1 MDYVFFLQ
9 QHIGKASSPIVKAGD
24 EVLRGQ
30 KIAVKPSGSLGA
42 NLFSSISGKV
52 VSVDEEK
59 IVIEENNTDFST
71 FVPLESTDARELI
84 EESGLV
90 GLGGAGFPTYAKLN
104 LDLKGNGYAIVNA
117 AECEPILLHN
127 IRRIEEEPENLLKGL
142 EIVMKLVNANKGI
155 IAIKE
160 THPEAIKKLKE
171 VNKNPD
177 ISVFLLGNVYPMGEE
192 RAVIRET
199 LGILLEPEKLPSA
212 ANAVVIN
219 CESVYRLREAVEE
232 KKPLIDKDM
241 TVAGKLKENGT
252 IHTLFDVPIGIK
264 VANVIDKVGGLG
276 DEYGELIM
284 GGPFTGKRTYLDRP
298 VLKTTGGIIA
308 TETFWKGPDK
318 IGLLVCACGAD
329 ETRLR
334 EIASSMESEVAGV
347 EFCKQAKPVKNT
359 RKCENPGICPGQV
372 QKVMALKKAG
382 AKAVL
387 VSNCTDC
394 TNTVMSCAPKLGLPV
409 YHCTDGAL
417 RAVNHKLIRKFTAS

>member
-117 AECEPILLHN
+117 AECEPILSYN
-127 IRRIEEEPENLLKGL
+127 IRRIEE
-142 EIVMKLVNANKGI
+142 
-155 IAIKE
+155 
-160 THPEAIKKLKE
+160 
-171 VNKNPD
+171 
-177 ISVFLLGNVYPMGEE
+177 
-192 RAVIRET
+192 
-199 LGILLEPEKLPSA
+199 EPEKLPSA

-219 CESVYRLREAVEE
+219 CESVYRLREAVED

-284 GGPFTGKRTYLDRP
+284 GGPFTGKRTSLEMQVANLIPSSGTATGLHGYKLVIGVIVNFILGALMTAGVGLYAPCMALVSLFGMSPMIAFPIMMGSSAYLMP
-298 VLKTTGGIIA
+298 
-308 TETFWKGPDK
+308 
-318 IGLLVCACGAD
+318 
-329 ETRLR
+329 
-334 EIASSMESEVAGV
+334 IASIKFIKEGAYNRKASLAIALFGILGVFVGHRFITKLNLESLKFIIVL
-347 EFCKQAKPVKNT
+347 
-359 RKCENPGICPGQV
+359 
-372 QKVMALKKAG
+372 VMAYSAISLFYVAYKEEKMKKA
-382 AKAVL
+382 A
-387 VSNCTDC
+387 VSN
-394 TNTVMSCAPKLGLPV
+394 
-409 YHCTDGAL
+409 
-417 RAVNHKLIRKFTAS
+417 

>member
-1 MDYVFFLQ
+1 M
-9 QHIGKASSPIVKAGD
+9 
-24 EVLRGQ
+24 
-30 KIAVKPSGSLGA
+30 
-42 NLFSSISGKV
+42 
-52 VSVDEEK
+52 
-59 IVIEENNTDFST
+59 
-71 FVPLESTDARELI
+71 ESTDARELI

-117 AECEPILLHN
+117 AECEPILSHN

-219 CESVYRLREAVEE
+219 CESVYRLREVVED

-284 GGPFTGKRTYLDRP
+284 GGPFTGKRTSLEMQVANLIP
-298 VLKTTGGIIA
+298 SSGTATGLHGYKLVIGVIVNFILGALMTAGVGLYAPCMALVSLFGMSPIIA
-308 TETFWKGPDK
+308 FPIMMGSSAYLMP
-318 IGLLVCACGAD
+318 
-329 ETRLR
+329 
-334 EIASSMESEVAGV
+334 IASIKFVKEGAYSRKASLAIALFGILGVFVGYRFITKLNLESLKFIIVL
-347 EFCKQAKPVKNT
+347 
-359 RKCENPGICPGQV
+359 
-372 QKVMALKKAG
+372 VMAYSAISLFYAAYKEEKMKKA
-382 AKAVL
+382 A
-387 VSNCTDC
+387 VSN
-394 TNTVMSCAPKLGLPV
+394 
-409 YHCTDGAL
+409 
-417 RAVNHKLIRKFTAS
+417 